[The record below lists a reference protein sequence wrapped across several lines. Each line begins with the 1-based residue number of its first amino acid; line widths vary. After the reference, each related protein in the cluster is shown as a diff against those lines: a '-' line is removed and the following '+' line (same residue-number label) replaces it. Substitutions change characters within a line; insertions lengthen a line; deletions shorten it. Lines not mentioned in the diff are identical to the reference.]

1 MRTNVRY
8 ITAIVLIAI
17 GMLAVGQGWTIVSF
31 SLAAQETADQRDG
44 IATRWGTTPGLAATA
59 LRAALSERVD
69 AADQKAANRQR
80 DALIAVLSIKPLS
93 ARDWLSLSAVQFLTD
108 QSMDD
113 VLESLK
119 MSTLTGP
126 NEGSVMVERGIYG
139 VSLWEQLSP
148 DLKSRT
154 ASDLIPMLFPRTPQ
168 EGIEAGKLRELV
180 AGQPERVRRQLK
192 ESLLASGISAHNLE
206 RRLGL

>member
-1 MRTNVRY
+1 MRANVRY
-8 ITAIVLIAI
+8 LTAIVLIAI

-31 SLAAQETADQRDG
+31 SLAAQETADQRDR

-59 LRAALSERVD
+59 LRSALSDRVD
-69 AADQKAANRQR
+69 AADQKAASRQR
-80 DALIAVLSIKPLS
+80 EALIAILSIKPLS

-154 ASDLIPMLFPRTPQ
+154 ASDLIPMLFPRTPK
-168 EGIEAGKLRELV
+168 EGTEAGKLRELV
-180 AGQPERVRRQLK
+180 SGQPERVRRQLK
-192 ESLLASGISAHNLE
+192 ESLLASGVSAHDLE

>member
-1 MRTNVRY
+1 MRANVRY
-8 ITAIVLIAI
+8 LTAIVLIAI

-31 SLAAQETADQRDG
+31 SLAAQETADQSDR

-59 LRAALSERVD
+59 LRSALSDRVD
-69 AADQKAANRQR
+69 AADQKAASRQR
-80 DALIAVLSIKPLS
+80 EALIAILSIKPLS

-154 ASDLIPMLFPRTPQ
+154 ASDLIPMLFPRTPK
-168 EGIEAGKLRELV
+168 EGTEAGKLRELV
-180 AGQPERVRRQLK
+180 SGQPERVRRQLK
-192 ESLLASGISAHNLE
+192 ESLLASGVSAHDLE